1 MKSLHDL
8 FRKRFLI
15 FSKRPLNNLFLN
27 LLSIGPSVDKPSH
40 SNNRSNS
47 HGGGRGRGRGG
58 GSRGGG
64 DRAGQDRLDDDR
76 VSSFDVFKGNC
87 FDGSGISF
95 LKGIV

>member
-1 MKSLHDL
+1 MIFFRLPNNGFLMFLKDL
-8 FRKRFLI
+8 YITF
-15 FSKRPLNNLFLN
+15 FLN
-27 LLSIGPSVDKPSH
+27 LSSLGPSVDKPSH

-87 FDGSGISF
+87 FDVFVISF
-95 LKGIV
+95 